1 MSKRN
6 DLIIEFIDNLFNTE
20 ADLMSHILGCLID
33 YLIISEFDFKTDD
46 ITKQKIDEDIL
57 RNFIEWF
64 SVQDCDTRYDLNVND
79 CKRVINFIFNVN
91 I

>member
-46 ITKQKIDEDIL
+46 ITKQKKRWGYIKKFH
-57 RNFIEWF
+57 RMVF
-64 SVQDCDTRYDLNVND
+64 STRWRYYIWLK
-79 CKRVINFIFNVN
+79 C
-91 I
+91 

>member
-46 ITKQKIDEDIL
+46 ITKQK
-57 RNFIEWF
+57 
-64 SVQDCDTRYDLNVND
+64 
-79 CKRVINFIFNVN
+79 KR
-91 I
+91 